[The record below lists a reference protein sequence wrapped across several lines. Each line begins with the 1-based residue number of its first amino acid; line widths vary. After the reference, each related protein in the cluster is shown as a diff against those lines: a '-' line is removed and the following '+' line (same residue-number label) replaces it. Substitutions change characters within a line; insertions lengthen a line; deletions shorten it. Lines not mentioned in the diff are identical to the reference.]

1 MTLTDLL
8 KEKEVRFMLFGGKGG
23 VGKTSC
29 SAAASIWAAE
39 HGKKTLIIST
49 DPAHS
54 LSDSFDQPIGS
65 EIRKIKGVKNL
76 YGLEIDPRKAF
87 QEYQKTLEDSE
98 LSEFQAQSF
107 LEGMG
112 GLTGMTPPGAD
123 EALAF
128 AKVLEYIE
136 NPEYDL
142 VIFDTAPTG
151 HTLRLLS
158 LPDILNSWV
167 MSLLKIRE
175 FFGKFVGVFKRLLG
189 KGGEEDRSLEALERL
204 KNTIDV
210 ARGELSDPESTAF
223 VIVMIPEAMSV
234 FETERLLSALNE
246 YEIPCDHIIVNMI
259 YPDIPDCAFCRA
271 RRSMQMENLKEIHE
285 LYDDFNITEVPLY
298 EREIRGIDRLREL
311 SKILFGGSG

>member
-8 KEKEVRFMLFGGKGG
+8 KEKQVKFMLLGGKGG

-29 SAAASIWAAE
+29 SAATAIWAAE
-39 HGKKTLIIST
+39 HGLKTLIIST

-54 LSDSFDQPIGS
+54 LSDSFDQQIGS
-65 EIRKIKGVKNL
+65 EIKKIKGVKNL
-76 YGLEIDPRKAF
+76 YGLELDPHKSF
-87 QEYQKTLEDSE
+87 EEYREKMEQDDLPEKT
-98 LSEFQAQSF
+98 QS
-107 LEGMG
+107 LLQGLG

-158 LPDILNSWV
+158 LPDVLSGWV
-167 MSLLKIRE
+167 MNLLKIRE
-175 FFGKFVGVFKRLLG
+175 FFGKFAGLFKRLISR
-189 KGGEEDRSLEALERL
+189 GGEVERSMEVLEHL

-210 ARGELSDPESTAF
+210 ARIELSDPESTAF
-223 VIVMIPEAMSV
+223 VIVMIAEAMAV

-246 YEIPCDHIIVNMI
+246 YEIPCDHIIVNMV
-259 YPDIPDCAFCRA
+259 YPEILDCAFCRS
-271 RRSMQMENLKEIHE
+271 RRNMQLENLKEIRE
-285 LYDDFNITEVPLY
+285 IYDDFNITEVPLFDV
-298 EREIRGIDRLREL
+298 EIRGVEKLKEL
-311 SKILFGGSG
+311 SKILFGEA

>member
-8 KEKEVRFMLFGGKGG
+8 VEKKVKFMLFGGKGG

-29 SAAASIWAAE
+29 AAAAAIWAAE
-39 HGKKTLIIST
+39 HGKKTLVIST

-54 LSDSFDQPIGS
+54 LGDSLDQQIGP
-65 EIRKIKGVKNL
+65 EIKKIKGVKNL
-76 YGLEIDPRKAF
+76 YGLELDPHKAF
-87 QEYQKTLEDSE
+87 ADYQKTLEQEDSE
-98 LSEFQAQSF
+98 QSQIQS
-107 LEGMG
+107 LIEGMG
-112 GLTGMTPPGAD
+112 GLTGTTPPGAD

-142 VIFDTAPTG
+142 IIFDTAPSG

-158 LPDILNSWV
+158 LPDVLSGWV
-167 MSLLKIRE
+167 MNLLKIRE
-175 FFGKFVGVFKRLLG
+175 YLSKFTGLFKRLVG
-189 KGGEEDRSLEALERL
+189 KGGKEDRSLETLEKL

-210 ARGELSDPESTAF
+210 ARKELSDPESTAF
-223 VIVMIPEAMSV
+223 VIVMIPEAMAV

-246 YEIPCDHIIVNMI
+246 YEIPCDHIIVNMV

-271 RRSMQMENLKEIHE
+271 RRTMQLENLKEIRE
-285 LYDDFNITEVPLY
+285 IYDDFNITEVPLY
-298 EREIRGIDRLREL
+298 KGEIRGIERLKEL
-311 SKILFGGSG
+311 SKIIFGES

>member
-1 MTLTDLL
+1 MTITDLL
-8 KEKEVRFMLFGGKGG
+8 NEKQVKFMLFGGKGG

-29 SAAASIWAAE
+29 AAAASIWAAE
-39 HGKKTLIIST
+39 HGRKTLIIST

-54 LSDSFDQPIGS
+54 LGDSFDQQIGP
-65 EIRKIKGVKNL
+65 EIKKIKGVKNL
-76 YGLEIDPRKAF
+76 YGLELDPHKEFA
-87 QEYQKTLEDSE
+87 EYQKTLEQENSE
-98 LSEFQAQSF
+98 ESQAQT
-107 LEGMG
+107 LLGGLG

-158 LPDILNSWV
+158 LPDVLSSWV
-167 MSLLKIRE
+167 VNLLKIRAYL
-175 FFGKFVGVFKRLLG
+175 GKFAGLFKRLVG
-189 KGGEEDRSLEALERL
+189 KGGKEDRSMETLEKL

-223 VIVMIPEAMSV
+223 VIVMIPEAMAV

-246 YEIPCDHIIVNMI
+246 YEIPCDHIIVNMV
-259 YPDIPDCAFCRA
+259 YPEVLDCAFCRA
-271 RRSMQMENLKEIHE
+271 RRAMQLENLREIRE
-285 LYDDFNITEVPLY
+285 IYDDFNITEVPLY
-298 EREIRGIDRLREL
+298 EGEVRGVERLKEL
-311 SKILFGGSG
+311 SEILFGGAG

>member
-1 MTLTDLL
+1 MPITDLL
-8 KEKEVRFMLFGGKGG
+8 KEKQVKFMLFGGKGG

-39 HGKKTLIIST
+39 HGRKTLIIST

-54 LSDSFDQPIGS
+54 LSDSFDLQIGS
-65 EIRKIKGVKNL
+65 EIKKIKGVKNL
-76 YGLEIDPRKAF
+76 YGLEIDPNKSFEDYRKN
-87 QEYQKTLEDSE
+87 LEQGDI
-98 LSEFQAQSF
+98 SEFQTQSL

-136 NPEYDL
+136 NPDYDL

-158 LPDILNSWV
+158 LPDVLSGWV
-167 MSLLKIRE
+167 MNLLKIRE
-175 FFGKFVGVFKRLLG
+175 YFGKFAGLFKRLVG
-189 KGGEEDRSLEALERL
+189 KGGEMDRSMEVLESL

-210 ARGELSDPESTAF
+210 ARDELSDPESTAF
-223 VIVMIPEAMSV
+223 VVVMIAEAMAV

-246 YEIPCDHIIVNMI
+246 YEIPCGHIIVNMV
-259 YPDIPDCAFCRA
+259 YPDIPDCAFCRS
-271 RRSMQMENLKEIHE
+271 RRNMQLENLKEIRE
-285 LYDDFNITEVPLY
+285 IYDDFNITEVPLY
-298 EREIRGIDRLREL
+298 EKEIRGIEKLREL
-311 SKILFGGSG
+311 SKILFGEGQ